1 MSSKTVND
9 SKNEC
14 QNNPSCHM
22 FYDRCGKGDQF
33 KFCNGAASV
42 VESGCGSVL
51 YGNGNVKTIK
61 Q

>member
-1 MSSKTVND
+1 
-9 SKNEC
+9 
-14 QNNPSCHM
+14 M

-33 KFCNGAASV
+33 KFCSGAASV